1 MRNGGGGKDRVVL
14 LVGKEGKQR
23 GGDMRETDE
32 KNDWR
37 DERGRE
43 EGERRDEKEWSKTN
57 NDENSKCKKTPKTNN
72 HSKRGSYGKWKDK
85 FRWRR
90 RRKRLNIWEEK
101 NCDDRVAKHL
111 TQQRLWT
118 NSQM

>member
-1 MRNGGGGKDRVVL
+1 MQIK
-14 LVGKEGKQR
+14 
-23 GGDMRETDE
+23 
-32 KNDWR
+32 
-37 DERGRE
+37 
-43 EGERRDEKEWSKTN
+43 
-57 NDENSKCKKTPKTNN
+57 PKTNN

-85 FRWRR
+85 FRRR
-90 RRKRLNIWEEK
+90 RSRKRLNIREEK

>member
-1 MRNGGGGKDRVVL
+1 
-14 LVGKEGKQR
+14 
-23 GGDMRETDE
+23 MRETDE
-32 KNDWR
+32 KNEWR

-43 EGERRDEKEWSKTN
+43 EGKGGARRNGQRQITIRIAN
-57 NDENSKCKKTPKTNN
+57 VKKNKPKTNN

-85 FRWRR
+85 FRRR
-90 RRKRLNIWEEK
+90 RSRKRLNIREGK